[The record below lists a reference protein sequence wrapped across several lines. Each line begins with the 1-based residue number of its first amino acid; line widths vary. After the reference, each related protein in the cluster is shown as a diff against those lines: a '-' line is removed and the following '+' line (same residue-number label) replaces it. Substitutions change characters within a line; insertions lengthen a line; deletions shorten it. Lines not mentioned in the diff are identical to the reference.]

1 MRQALTSYISLL
13 SILCCSVAVSL
24 ASPIDDGSY
33 LDDDNILSRRHDLMS
48 GFGHEEPSYRMAE
61 LNTPTQDKQ
70 RQGKSIENSVDP
82 SFVLSKI
89 LYHMAQLPS
98 V

>member
-13 SILCCSVAVSL
+13 SILCCSIAISL

-33 LDDDNILSRRHDLMS
+33 LDDDSILSRRHDLMS

-61 LNTPTQDKQ
+61 FTNDKQ
-70 RQGKSIENSVDP
+70 RQGKSIEDSVDP